1 MHIKQ
6 NAACSTCRNCWIIWG
21 PVQLQCLDGLHRA
34 VVGLLLWK
42 DANHVPDKLS
52 MLILAAWV
60 NTASWVPSS
69 KMCSYSWWLQDGK
82 EQFFLGTESS
92 WIEIKEDKH
101 GIWEYDAIRKES
113 YLLFILLFLS
123 YFFFLFRETVNC
135 RHLPWILGGC
145 AGWRLSCTDMRCC
158 WLWLPHFFLED
169 SDKRLP

>member
-1 MHIKQ
+1 MDCIEQWLGYCFEKMPTTFLTNCYLCLFWQ
-6 NAACSTCRNCWIIWG
+6 PESTQHHG
-21 PVQLQCLDGLHRA
+21 FLLQRCALIPDG
-34 VVGLLLWK
+34 
-42 DANHVPDKLS
+42 
-52 MLILAAWV
+52 
-60 NTASWVPSS
+60 S
-69 KMCSYSWWLQDGK
+69 KMEKSN
-82 EQFFLGTESS
+82 FFLGTESS

-123 YFFFLFRETVNC
+123 YFFFLFRETVDC

-169 SDKRLP
+169 SDKWFP